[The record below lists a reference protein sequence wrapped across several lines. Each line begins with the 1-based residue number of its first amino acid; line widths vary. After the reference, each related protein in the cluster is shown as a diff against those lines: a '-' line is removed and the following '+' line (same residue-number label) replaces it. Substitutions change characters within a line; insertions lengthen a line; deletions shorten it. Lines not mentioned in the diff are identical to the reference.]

1 MAVLLIIIKVRNI
14 HGRLCNSF
22 MWKGRCLP
30 KTRYQRIWQRAQ
42 TWAQSNRTGC
52 QEQLYVPF
60 ACGSSFHV
68 PLSVAPFSNTSYPI
82 GLLVLYRDFSI
93 VLPNMWQ
100 KLPCTSVKYR
110 MVSGRITTV
119 EALRISSS
127 LLSSVVSGLPVF
139 SQNVS
144 VAL

>member
-30 KTRYQRIWQRAQ
+30 KTRYQRIWQGAQ
-42 TWAQSNRTGC
+42 TWARSNRTGC
-52 QEQLYVPF
+52 QGQLYVPF

-68 PLSVAPFSNTSYPI
+68 PLSVASFFWYRLSNCLTSPVYR
-82 GLLVLYRDFSI
+82 LLTVP
-93 VLPNMWQ
+93 PNIWQ
-100 KLPCTSVKYR
+100 KMSCTSVKCR
-110 MVSGRITTV
+110 MVSGGITTV

-127 LLSSVVSGLPVF
+127 LLSSVVSSLPVF